1 MSAVTVVPAF
11 GGAQFSPSPENHEIE
26 HEENPTDSP
35 MMTGVLSALGFGAL
49 AHFLEATNAA
59 SEFTNNGGPSGA
71 GGFTAPNPKKAMDP
85 SRSFVA

>member
-1 MSAVTVVPAF
+1 MSAVTVVPAS
-11 GGAQFSPSPENHEIE
+11 GGAQFSQSPENNEIE

-59 SEFTNNGGPSGA
+59 SEFTNNGA
-71 GGFTAPNPKKAMDP
+71 ANTMNDVAAINPKKAMNP
-85 SRSFVA
+85 SRAFVA